1 MKLSLISRVVAGFA
15 ALLIIFTA
23 ITLYSLFVEQKLAD
37 QLELA
42 SGQLGSLLDD
52 TNRLRGRV
60 QDANRAV
67 TQHANAEDPDRR
79 TTLAATYE
87 QAKADYRS
95 LAESLQARFEPYPEL
110 EELLNRQQA
119 LAQSIFTASERHLA
133 LQNERIATRQQAV
146 EQAQAFDNEWIF
158 FEGDINAV
166 ANQAK
171 AQGDSGLQWE
181 VDFIVDQAEA
191 AQAYLQR
198 ALAISNIE
206 RMAEVESQLEAI
218 WGELKNK
225 EASIAE
231 NYADYVDDMAPFFE
245 LFRQA
250 IVAENGLF
258 QSHKHYVQLNENSE
272 ALLLE
277 LDNRM
282 DASMATLN
290 DIITATRAK
299 TQAAR
304 ESAERTAATAQSV
317 TVGLLIVAIALSVL
331 VGWSVAHSIRRP
343 MNQTLAVLNR
353 LAEGD
358 LTERIQKV
366 SHDEMGRIGTNV
378 NSLADRLT
386 DVISQIRQSSETI
399 AELAE
404 QASGV
409 SRQTRERVEQ
419 QQEQTGS
426 VATAITEMESAIH
439 EVAGNAERTSS
450 EVAQVTHEAQDNMAS
465 MDTNIQYTTELRDAQ
480 HKATGVIEAL
490 REESQEIGTVLDVI
504 QAISEQTN
512 LLALNA
518 AIEAARAG
526 EQGRGFAV
534 VADEVRSLAN
544 RSQQSAND
552 IREMIERLREKA
564 SNAVDIMASNRAL
577 AESSAE
583 QSQRTGESLKTMVS
597 SLGEINDMSHSIAT
611 ASEEQSAVAREVT
624 QNVVRISDMAEDL
637 ANIAREAAENSEH
650 LTGLATD
657 QRQLVGQFRLK

>member
-79 TTLAATYE
+79 SALAATYE
-87 QAKADYRS
+87 QAKEDYRA
-95 LAESLQARFEPYPEL
+95 LAESLQVRFEPYPEQT
-110 EELLNRQQA
+110 ELLNRQQT
-119 LAQSIFTASERHLA
+119 LARSIFAASERHLA

-146 EQAQAFDNEWIF
+146 AQAQAFDNEWIF

-166 ANQAK
+166 ASQAN
-171 AQGDSGLQWE
+171 ARGDSGLQWE

-198 ALAISNIE
+198 ALAISNIG
-206 RMAEVESQLEAI
+206 RMAEVESQLDAI
-218 WGELKNK
+218 WGELKSK
-225 EASIAE
+225 EAAIAE
-231 NYADYVDDMAPFFE
+231 NYPDYVDDMAPFFE

-250 IVAENGLF
+250 IVAEDGLF
-258 QSHKHYVQLNENSE
+258 QSHKHFVQLNEDSE

-282 DASMATLN
+282 DQSMATLN
-290 DIITATRAK
+290 DIITATRDK
-299 TQAAR
+299 TREAR
-304 ESAERTAATAQSV
+304 ETAESTATTAQSV
-317 TVGLLIVAIALSVL
+317 TVGLLIVAIGLSVL

-366 SHDEMGRIGTNV
+366 SHDEMGRIGANV
-378 NSLADRLT
+378 NALADRLT
-386 DVISQIRQSSETI
+386 DVISRIRQSSETI

-404 QASGV
+404 RASGV
-409 SRQTRERVEQ
+409 SQQTRERVEQ

-450 EVAQVTHEAQDNMAS
+450 EVAQVTQEAQDNMAS

-490 REESQEIGTVLDVI
+490 SEESQEIGTVLDVI
-504 QAISEQTN
+504 QAIAEQTN

-534 VADEVRSLAN
+534 VADEVRNLAN
-544 RSQQSAND
+544 RSQHSAND
-552 IREMIERLREKA
+552 IREMIQRLREKA
-564 SNAVDIMASNRAL
+564 SSAVDIMASNRSL

-583 QSQRTGESLKTMVS
+583 QSQRTGRSLKTMVG

-657 QRQLVGQFRLK
+657 QRQLVGQFRLD

>member
-79 TTLAATYE
+79 TTLAGTYE
-87 QAKADYRS
+87 RAKDDYRA
-95 LAESLQARFEPYPEL
+95 LAESLQARLEPYPEL
-110 EELLNRQQA
+110 MELLNRQQS
-119 LAQSIFTASERHLA
+119 LAQSIFAASERHLA

-146 EQAQAFDNEWIF
+146 AQAQAFDNEWIF

-166 ANQAK
+166 ASQAK
-171 AQGDSGLQWE
+171 SQGDSGLQWE

-225 EASIAE
+225 EAAIAE
-231 NYADYVDDMAPFFE
+231 NYPDYVDDMAPFFE

-250 IVAENGLF
+250 IVAEDGLF
-258 QSHKHYVQLNENSE
+258 QSHKHYVRLNEDSE

-282 DASMATLN
+282 DQSMATLN

-304 ESAERTAATAQSV
+304 ESAESTAATAQSV

-378 NSLADRLT
+378 NALADRLT

-404 QASGV
+404 RASGV

-490 REESQEIGTVLDVI
+490 SEESQEIGTVLDVI
-504 QAISEQTN
+504 QAIAEQTN

-552 IREMIERLREKA
+552 IREMIQRLREKA
-564 SNAVDIMASNRAL
+564 SNAVDIMASNRSL

-583 QSQRTGESLKTMVS
+583 QSQRTGESLKTMVG

-637 ANIAREAAENSEH
+637 ANIAREAAENSEQ

-657 QRQLVGQFRLK
+657 QRQLVGQFRLV